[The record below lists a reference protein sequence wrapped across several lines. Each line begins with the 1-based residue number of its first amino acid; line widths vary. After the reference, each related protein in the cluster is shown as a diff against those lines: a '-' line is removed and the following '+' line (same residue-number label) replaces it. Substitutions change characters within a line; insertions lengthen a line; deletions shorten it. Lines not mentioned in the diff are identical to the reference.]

1 LQRSV
6 EAVRASNPRLG
17 LSSKEAAYAV
27 IILGAVSLLWLF
39 DLLIMASADVARDEI
54 QRIIAY
60 CLAVIALQGAL
71 LFALRKW
78 GAVIFTL
85 LAVVNTYCLY
95 IVFEGQNSFLAI
107 NLALILLSLSALYS
121 TPATSPI

>member
-1 LQRSV
+1 
-6 EAVRASNPRLG
+6 
-17 LSSKEAAYAV
+17 V
-27 IILGAVSLLWLF
+27 ILLGAVSLLWLF
-39 DLLIMASADVARDEI
+39 DLLIMASGDVAPHEI
-54 QRIIAY
+54 PRIIAY
-60 CLAVIALQGAL
+60 CSAVIALQAAL

-95 IVFEGQNSFLAI
+95 ILFEGQNSFLAI
-107 NLALILLSLSALYS
+107 NLALILRSLSALYS